1 MQKDWQR
8 ISGEVKYD
16 NPWIKVTEDKV
27 INPSG
32 KQGIYSKVHFKN
44 LAIGIVPVDENN
56 CVYFVEQFRYV
67 LDQFSIEIP
76 EGGGPLDIDPLETA
90 KKELKEEVGLV
101 ATEWQTILDMHL
113 SNSVSDERSIVYLA
127 RGLRQEEPEPEET
140 EKFTFHRYHIDEALQ
155 MVDRNK
161 ITDAITIAALFKIKL
176 MLIANEL

>member
-1 MQKDWQR
+1 MSMQKDWQR
-8 ISGEVKYD
+8 ITGEVKYD
-16 NPWIKVTEDKV
+16 NPWIKVTEDQV

-32 KQGIYSKVHFKN
+32 KQGIYGKVHFKN

-140 EKFTFHRYHIDEALQ
+140 EKFTFHKVSYR
-155 MVDRNK
+155 
-161 ITDAITIAALFKIKL
+161 
-176 MLIANEL
+176 